1 MKKYILLPIL
11 ILFSMLLFAQSTD
24 SLTLK
29 DFKIEDVYIPSR
41 EATVYELNLLESEE
55 EISVLLY
62 TKPEEIVAS
71 YFDDHYLILV
81 YRRGNNCYLRGAYK
95 ENGKW
100 EKDYFHTQLGLTTG
114 LTSKVLK
121 TARFLDGETLLISY
135 ESTSFRERE
144 KRMTRSI
151 LRICQNE
158 VYIYEQSG
166 VSDKGNNPIRPID

>member
-1 MKKYILLPIL
+1 MF
-11 ILFSMLLFAQSTD
+11 FSMFLFAQNTD

-29 DFKIEDVYIPSR
+29 DFKIEDIYIPSR
-41 EATVYELNLLESEE
+41 EATVYELHLLESEE

-71 YFDDHYLILV
+71 YFDQHYLILV
-81 YRRGNNCYLRGAYK
+81 YRRGSNCYLRGAYK

-100 EKDYFHTQLGLTTG
+100 KKDYFHTQLGLTTG

-121 TARFLDGETLLISY
+121 TARFLDGETLLVLY
-135 ESTSFRERE
+135 ESTSFREKE
-144 KRMTRSI
+144 KVMTRSI

-158 VYIYEQSG
+158 VHIYEQSG
-166 VSDKGNNPIRPID
+166 ASDKGNNPIRPVE